1 MEKLPTTDAVPEV
14 FEARAKFV
22 QVGRETDD
30 STRAEGPASSTVAG
44 AMARD
49 AEEGSND
56 TVACTSVVEDNM
68 AEISNLSK
76 LLALQMLLEKVE
88 VQARRV
94 VANELKALVDDSG
107 YGALDDLGRQS
118 L

>member
-1 MEKLPTTDAVPEV
+1 MEKLPTSRAAPEV
-14 FEARAKFV
+14 FEACAKFV
-22 QVGRETDD
+22 QAGRGTDNFR
-30 STRAEGPASSTVAG
+30 RAEGAASSTVAG
-44 AMARD
+44 EMARD

-56 TVACTSVVEDNM
+56 TVPWISVIEDNM
-68 AEISNLSK
+68 AELRELSK
-76 LLALQMLLEKVE
+76 LLALQMLLEKME

-94 VANELKALVDDSG
+94 VANELKALVGDSG